1 MRRVQV
7 RRPGPRVAD
16 EVRLTR
22 RARLLEEARKCRFSF
37 RVCVSVALVSTTP
50 DPREPSPRVE
60 SKFPTRGEGSCV
72 DCWDQVLLMKS
83 AGKATE
89 THGTNITETEPCLPP
104 AAVRR
109 TRAHAS
115 NLKSPHSRHPRE
127 RRALPVVHRRLPR
140 AQLRGHVE
148 HHHRTRTCK

>member
-1 MRRVQV
+1 MGRRIQV

-22 RARLLEEARKCRFSF
+22 RARLLEEDASLAPSF

-60 SKFPTRGEGSCV
+60 AKFPTRGEGSCFQV
-72 DCWDQVLLMKS
+72 ASKTLGVAERVKQQKHMLDQF
-83 AGKATE
+83 
-89 THGTNITETEPCLPP
+89 TETEPCLPA

-109 TRAHAS
+109 TQPHAS
-115 NLKSPHSRHPRE
+115 NLNSLHSRYPRE

-148 HHHRTRTCK
+148 HL